1 MFGDNK
7 PCSPIKK
14 RKELTMS
21 KKQILI
27 CDDEVGIRESLNLI
41 LQDDYELSFCN
52 NGQECYE
59 TIASGKEFD
68 LVLLDIKMPRMSG
81 LDILKNIKEKKPQQK
96 VIIIT
101 GYKSVETAS
110 DAIKAGA
117 VDYIVKPFSS
127 KEILKSV
134 ERNLA

>member
-1 MFGDNK
+1 
-7 PCSPIKK
+7 
-14 RKELTMS
+14 MS